1 MSKKVKILLVE
12 DDTFLREIILKKLS
26 SEGFEVVEAEDGEKA
41 LLAAEKDV
49 YDVILLDLIIPVIN
63 GFEVLEKVRSL
74 HDKQMAGVPIFVLSN
89 LGEEDDIKK
98 AMDLGANDY
107 LVKAHFTTDEIVEK
121 IKKELGI

>member
-74 HDKQMAGVPIFVLSN
+74 PDKQMAGVPIFVLSN

>member
-26 SEGFEVVEAEDGEKA
+26 SEGFEVTEAEDGEKA
-41 LLAAEKDV
+41 LLSAESEIFDIV
-49 YDVILLDLIIPVIN
+49 LLDLIIPIVN
-63 GFEVLEKVRSL
+63 GFEVIEKVRSL
-74 HDKQMAGVPIFVLSN
+74 PDKQKAGVPIIVLSN

-121 IKKELGI
+121 VKKELGI